1 MKLNTQPRA
10 ALTDPV
16 LRRELIE
23 HATLIN
29 LMTDGRL
36 AGTHNV
42 ATAAPTSG
50 TNAQG
55 DFVRNSEPAEL
66 GTAGSMYVVIG
77 WACVAGG
84 TPGTWVECRF
94 LTGA

>member
-36 AGTHNV
+36 TGTHNV
-42 ATAAPTSG
+42 ATAAPTAG
-50 TNAQG
+50 IYAPG
-55 DFVRNSEPAEL
+55 DFVRNSAPAE
-66 GTAGSMYVVIG
+66 
-77 WACVAGG
+77 AGG
-84 TPGTWVECRF
+84 AGAKYVIFGWLCLSDSPLAFVDCRF